1 METAGQFVRVPGRL
15 GELIPV
21 ATTTQKGLMPSD
33 QKWGTNNWETY
44 TGDLNDIKRESRLV
58 INQNTKNN
66 PINQWAVC
74 ETVYINSGFSLQ
86 KVYEYFAARTIYVRS
101 YNNSAWSNWTK
112 LFG

>member
-1 METAGQFVRVPGRL
+1 MRKARQFVRVPVRL
-15 GELIPV
+15 GVLIPV

-33 QKWGTNNWETY
+33 QKWNTNNWETY

-58 INQNTKNN
+58 INQNTTNN

-74 ETVYINSGFSLQ
+74 ETAYINAGFVLQ

-101 YNNSAWSNWTK
+101 YNNSAWSGWTK
-112 LFG
+112 IVG

>member
-1 METAGQFVRVPGRL
+1 MVRNRVVGVVL

-66 PINQWAVC
+66 HINQWAVC